1 MYSFRDWC
9 GERERERER
18 FGNFRRL
25 DIRGAY
31 RTIGRSLTI
40 FDRLNIVISIFLIC
54 SLSYILTI

>member
-9 GERERERER
+9 GERERERERERGERER

-40 FDRLNIVISIFLIC
+40 LIG
-54 SLSYILTI
+54 